1 MPAGV
6 LEYVPDYLS
15 SEAQTALLALTV
27 ESEPEPAPLVVN
39 EYIIRHWCEAL
50 EDGNPLYLDEAFA
63 RAQGLP
69 RVVAPPGAIMTALTM
84 PFRWPWPPNGTVG
97 PGGREPMPHIHYL
110 VKEALGLPVGIITDI
125 DIEYGERPLI
135 GDRISVSQRLVSVW
149 PWKKTKVGE
158 GHFWTMERTYRNQ
171 HEQVLAR
178 ETMTAFGYGR
188 DERQT
193 DKRTSGQTG
202 GGGWSA
208 AVEEMIEGER
218 TGYQPPPVRE
228 VFWED
233 VSVGEELPRLV
244 MPFTVTRSVYLASA
258 TRDFSPQHSNRRYAQ
273 ERSKT
278 ADVFVNTPFNV
289 GMISR
294 FLTDWAGP
302 TATVRRVRFAMKG
315 NVCAGDDMIID
326 GRVTERVVEEGE
338 HRVVVEVTIST
349 QDGPVT
355 PCTAV
360 VALPS
365 RGSSA

>member
-1 MPAGV
+1 MNDT
-6 LEYVPDYLS
+6 LEYLPDDLS
-15 SEAQTALLALTV
+15 DASKQALLALTI
-27 ESEPEPAPLVVN
+27 ESEPEPAPLVVS
-39 EYIIRHWCEAL
+39 EYLIRHWCEAL

-63 RAQGLP
+63 RGQGLP
-69 RVVAPPGAIMTALTM
+69 GVVAPPGAIMTALTM
-84 PFRWPWPPNGTVG
+84 PFRWPWPPDR
-97 PGGREPMPHIHYL
+97 REPMPHIHYL

-125 DIEYGERPLI
+125 DIEYGERPQI
-135 GDRISVSQRLVSVW
+135 GDRISVSQRLVSVS

-171 HEQVLAR
+171 FGQVLAR

-188 DERQT
+188 ALTQSASGGHPSPTSRERGEQ
-193 DKRTSGQTG
+193 
-202 GGGWSA
+202 GGWSA
-208 AVEEMIEGER
+208 AVEEMIEGDR
-218 TGYQPPPVRE
+218 TGYQPPPVRA

-233 VSVGEELPRLV
+233 VTVGEELPRLV
-244 MPFTVTRSVYLASA
+244 MPFNETRAVYLASA

-278 ADVFVNTPFNV
+278 RDVFVNTPFNV

-294 FLTDWAGP
+294 FVTDWAGP
-302 TATVRRVRFAMKG
+302 AATVRRIRFAMKG

-326 GRVTERVVEEGE
+326 GRVTEKVVEDGE
-338 HRVVVEVTIST
+338 RRVVVEVTIST

-365 RGSSA
+365 RGAR

>member
-1 MPAGV
+1 V
-6 LEYVPDYLS
+6 TTLEHIPEYLDDARR
-15 SEAQTALLALTV
+15 EALLALTV

-39 EYIIRHWCEAL
+39 KYIIRHWCEAL

-63 RAQGLP
+63 RTQGLTGI
-69 RVVAPPGAIMTALTM
+69 VAPPGAIMTALTM
-84 PFRWPWPPNGTVG
+84 PFRWPWPPD
-97 PGGREPMPHIHYL
+97 GREPTPHIHYR
-110 VKEALGLPVGIITDI
+110 VKDALGLPVGIITDI
-125 DIEYGERPLI
+125 DIEYGERPQL
-135 GDRISVSQRLVSVW
+135 GDRINISQRLVSVS

-171 HEQVLAR
+171 FGQVLAR

-188 DERQT
+188 DDAPAST
-193 DKRTSGQTG
+193 AASS
-202 GGGWSA
+202 GGWSEA
-208 AVEEMIEGER
+208 IEEMIEGER
-218 TGYQPPPVRE
+218 TGYRPPPVRE

-233 VSVGEELPRLV
+233 VAVGEELPRLV

-302 TATVRRVRFAMKG
+302 TATVRRVRFAMRG

-326 GRVTERVVEEGE
+326 GRVTEKVVEEGE
-338 HRVVVEVTIST
+338 HRVVMEVTIST

-365 RGSSA
+365 RGATK